1 MKFVSEDYMNSL
13 KRLVDLLRAVDEC
26 LGDILPELE
35 DVTGLKFEK
44 RFEGVMSH
52 IRVKCVSPI
61 AKEDNTAFIFTV
73 SPSTTGYGEIQF
85 RGMGFVRKRGKVFY
99 TYTRKLEGDVDR
111 SLLKSEVFFLV
122 DEWFMKNWKE

>member
-1 MKFVSEDYMNSL
+1 MNFVSEDYLNSL
-13 KRLVDLLRAVDEC
+13 KRLVDLLRAVDAC

-61 AKEDNTAFIFTV
+61 PKEDNTAFIFTV

-85 RGMGFVRKRGKVFY
+85 RGMGLVRKMGKVFY
-99 TYTRKLEGDVDR
+99 PYTRKLEGDVDR
-111 SLLKSEVFFLV
+111 SLLKSAVFFLV
-122 DEWFMKNWKE
+122 DEWFVKNWKR